1 MRNALCRNRIS
12 MGIAAAFF
20 GLSCFFGSA
29 FAAPKVAHEPVE
41 IVTEIYRVAAGPNRK
56 YEGTSAIENRQ
67 VRKLYLSKSL
77 VAALVAMK
85 KREKDGVILDFD
97 PITNSQDPSVKNLT
111 IAQESKADAKAVV
124 AAKFFSFD
132 EKEPSIVRY
141 DFIKDGA
148 DWRIDEITGQRGG
161 DKTQAWSLRKVI
173 SE

>member
-1 MRNALCRNRIS
+1 MMRKVLCRN
-12 MGIAAAFF
+12 GILAALL
-20 GLSCFFGSA
+20 GLTY
-29 FAAPKVAHEPVE
+29 FAASAVMAAPPPKIAHEPVE
-41 IVTEIYRVAAGPNRK
+41 IVTEIYRIAAGPNGK
-56 YEGTSAIENRQ
+56 YDGQSAIENKQ

-111 IAQESKADAKAVV
+111 IAEQSKTDAKAIV
-124 AAKFFSFD
+124 AAKFFSFE

-141 DFIKDGA
+141 EFVNTGA
-148 DWRIDEITGQRGG
+148 DWKIDEITGQRGG
-161 DKTQAWSLRKVI
+161 DKTQAWSLRKII

>member
-1 MRNALCRNRIS
+1 MRNALCRNKIS
-12 MGIAAAFF
+12 MGIAAALF
-20 GLSCFFGSA
+20 GLCYFMSSA

-41 IVTEIYRVAAGPNRK
+41 IVTEIYRVAAGPNGK
-56 YEGTSAIENRQ
+56 YEGASAIENRQ

-85 KREKDGVILDFD
+85 KREKDGPILDFD
-97 PITNSQDPSVKNLT
+97 PITNSQDPSVKNLSIT
-111 IAQESKADAKAVV
+111 QESLTDAKSVV

-173 SE
+173 TE

>member
-12 MGIAAAFF
+12 MGIAAAFL
-20 GLSCFFGSA
+20 GLCFVSSA

-41 IVTEIYRVAAGPNRK
+41 IVTEIYRVAAGPNGK
-56 YEGTSAIENRQ
+56 YEGQSAIENKQ
-67 VRKLYLSKSL
+67 VRKQYFSKSL

-85 KREKDGVILDFD
+85 KREKDGPILDFD
-97 PITNSQDPSVKNLT
+97 PITNSQDPSVKNLSIT
-111 IAQESKADAKAVV
+111 QESKTDTKAVV
-124 AAKFFSFD
+124 VAKFFSFD

-148 DWRIDEITGQRGG
+148 DWKIDEITGQRGG